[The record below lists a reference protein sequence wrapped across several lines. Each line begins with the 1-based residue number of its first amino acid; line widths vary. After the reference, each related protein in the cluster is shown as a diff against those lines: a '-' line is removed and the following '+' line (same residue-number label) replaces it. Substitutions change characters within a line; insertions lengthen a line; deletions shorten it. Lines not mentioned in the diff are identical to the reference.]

1 MNITDINNLKD
12 TVYELEGLLELA
24 QMREDKIPELTPLI
38 MARIKSLCED
48 KPKDAQPA
56 SSKLKQEPAPLPEQK
71 IEAVP
76 EPYEE
81 PLQEPED
88 SLFRESAAEEFEERE
103 EKALRPIFC
112 LNDHFRF
119 RKSLFGG
126 DENAFSAAMNMIAG
140 MDSFEEAEAHFID
153 DLGWDA
159 EDPEVSDFL
168 EILKNYFAIP
178 RSM

>member
-38 MARIKSLCED
+38 KARIKALCEYE
-48 KPKDAQPA
+48 PKDAQPA
-56 SSKLKQEPAPLPEQK
+56 SPQPQQEPAPHPVSQQK
-71 IEAVP
+71 FEPVP
-76 EPYEE
+76 EPAEE

-103 EKALRPIFC
+103 EKTLRPIFC

-119 RKSLFGG
+119 RKSLFNG
-126 DENAFSAAMNMIAG
+126 DENAFSAAMNMIAR

-153 DLGWDA
+153 DLGWNQ
-159 EDPEVSDFL
+159 EDMEVADFL
-168 EILKNYFAIP
+168 EILKNYFAMP
-178 RSM
+178 R